1 MINKEINMR
10 TTVTLPKKLKIQ
22 LDELCKK
29 EHRSLNNLIVNAL
42 YTYVDDSDSSKHQ
55 NKE

>member
-10 TTVTLPKKLKIQ
+10 TTLTLPKKLKVQ
-22 LDELCKK
+22 LDELSKQ
-29 EHRSLNNLIVNAL
+29 EHRSLNNLIVTAL
-42 YTYVDDSDSSKHQ
+42 YTYVDDNLNSRHK

>member
-10 TTVTLPKKLKIQ
+10 TTLTLPKELKVQ
-22 LDELCKK
+22 LDELSKK

-42 YTYVDDSDSSKHQ
+42 YTYVDDNLDYRQK